1 MSDFL
6 GNPFEIL
13 IYMYSYIIC
22 GFSVHSELCFPE
34 LKPTENSPDIVIRIK
49 NFEKFNRSSANTV
62 DFFTAEIQIGKILLS
77 KGCKIVIEPAKN
89 VENCVLRN
97 FILGPVLAGLLRQ
110 RGLLVF
116 HGSAVKINHGAV
128 AFLGMSGWGKSTLAS
143 AFYKQGYSFVTDDV
157 MAVDMKTGLPIALPS
172 FPKTKLWK
180 DAATAMEHD
189 VEQLPK
195 VHSDSEKYINCISE
209 GFCQT
214 PIPLKQIYILAV
226 GEEHK
231 IEPINGRDALM
242 ELIRHSHG
250 IDLLEIPEL
259 ATSNFNQCQKLLEH
273 ISIYR
278 LVRPRS
284 LSQLTES
291 IRLVEENI
299 NALPTLQR

>member
-1 MSDFL
+1 
-6 GNPFEIL
+6 
-13 IYMYSYIIC
+13 MYLYNIC
-22 GFSVHSELCFPE
+22 GFNVYSELHFPE
-34 LKPTENSPDIVIRIK
+34 LESKIGKPEIIIRLNNFNKHILISNNIENSL
-49 NFEKFNRSSANTV
+49 SAKT
-62 DFFTAEIQIGKILLS
+62 EIAKIWLNN
-77 KGCKIVIEPAKN
+77 GCEIIIQPAKN
-89 VENCVLRN
+89 IKDDVLRN

-110 RGLLVF
+110 RGFLVF
-116 HGSAVKINHGAV
+116 HGSAAEINNSAV
-128 AFLGMSGWGKSTLAS
+128 AFVGGSGWGKSTLAS
-143 AFYKQGYSFVTDDV
+143 AFHKQGHGLITDDV
-157 MAVDMKTGLPIALPS
+157 MAVDMATGLPMALPS

-195 VHSDSEKYINCISE
+195 VHSNSEKYINCITE

-214 PIPLKQIYILAV
+214 PLPLRQIYILAI

-231 IEPINGRDALM
+231 IEPINGREALM

-273 ISIYR
+273 VSIYR

>member
-1 MSDFL
+1 MRF
-6 GNPFEIL
+6 
-13 IYMYSYIIC
+13 YIAC
-22 GFSVHSELCFPE
+22 GLTIHSELHFPE
-34 LKPTENSPDIVIRIK
+34 LEIIEKQPEIFIRFK
-49 NFEKFNRSSANTV
+49 HLDKFSFSSANTI
-62 DFFTAEIQIGKILLS
+62 DCFIAENEIARVLLN
-77 KGCKIVIEPAKN
+77 KGCEIVIEPAKD
-89 VENCVLRN
+89 VSDDVLRN
-97 FILGPVLAGLLRQ
+97 FILGPVLSSLLRQ

-116 HGSAVKINHGAV
+116 HGSAVEMNNSAV
-128 AFLGMSGWGKSTLAS
+128 AFLGHSGWGKSTLAS
-143 AFYKQGYSFVTDDV
+143 AFHQQGYSFVTDDV
-157 MAVDMKTGLPIALPS
+157 MAVDMKTDLPMALPS

-180 DAATAMEHD
+180 DAATEMEHD

-195 VHSDSEKYINCISE
+195 VHSDSEKYINCITE

-214 PIPLKQIYILAV
+214 PLPLKQIYILAI

-231 IEPINGRDALM
+231 IEPITGREALM

-273 ISIYR
+273 VSIYR
-278 LVRPRS
+278 LIRPRS

-299 NALPTLQR
+299 DSQPTLRR